1 MPTPTGNRTHDASVL
16 AAEVTRQGALKS
28 ASTQPAVR
36 TVDIAYF
43 RSVLASAKANGIQPG
58 QFITAL
64 MELGT
69 GGA

>member
-1 MPTPTGNRTHDASVL
+1 MPTPTGNKTHDASVL
-16 AAEVTRQGALKS
+16 TAEVTRQVALKT
-28 ASTQPAVR
+28 ASTQAAAR
-36 TVDIAYF
+36 TADIAYF

-64 MELGT
+64 QELGT